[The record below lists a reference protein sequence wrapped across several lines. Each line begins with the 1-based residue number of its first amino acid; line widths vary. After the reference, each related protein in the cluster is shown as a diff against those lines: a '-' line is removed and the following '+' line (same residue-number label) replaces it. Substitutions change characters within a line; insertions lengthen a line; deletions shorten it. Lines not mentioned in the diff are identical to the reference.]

1 MDAVGLADVSLPPIN
16 FDPTLPISSHSEEIV
31 QLIRDNQ
38 VVIVAGET
46 GSGKTTQ
53 LPKMCLL
60 AGRKH
65 IAHTQP
71 RRIAA
76 RSVAERI
83 ASELRVELGDLV
95 GYQVRFTKQA
105 GRQTRIKLMT
115 DGILLAEIT
124 GDRELRRYDTIIID
138 EAHERSLNIDFL
150 LGYVKQLCTKRREL
164 RVIITS
170 ATIDTQ
176 RFSTHF
182 DNAPIIQVSGRGFP
196 VEVRYRPLDQDDEQ
210 ADGIVAA
217 ARELMTEGPGD
228 ILVFCSGEREI
239 QDGIAALE
247 AQKFSNVE
255 VLALHSRLSATQQHQ
270 IFQAHQARHIILA
283 TNIAETSLTV
293 PGIRYVIDA
302 GTARISR
309 YSTRTKVQRLPIEP
323 ISQASANQRSGR
335 CGRIG
340 PGVAIRLYSEE
351 DFLSRDE
358 FTEPEILRTNLAS
371 VILQMA
377 KAKLGDIKKFPFIE
391 APDSSQI
398 GDGMRLLTELGAI
411 KGGDGQRLTRVG
423 HAIAELPVDPR
434 LGRMIIEA
442 NRRHCL
448 REVLVIVSFLGI
460 QDIRERP
467 FDHRQQAD
475 QLHARFFSDESLVA
489 VHKPLSD
496 RHDRSGKYQ
505 SAPARYTPHTLRS
518 QRFNANNARNTK
530 PSAGGD
536 LDAVLR
542 LWGYLRAKRRELTG
556 NQFRK
561 MCRAEF
567 LNYLRIRQWQ
577 DLHSQLRGICK
588 RLGMKRNLEPADLD
602 DVLIS
607 LLSGLLSNIGMQLPA
622 PEKPKKGKRAPRSSR
637 QEFLGARGI
646 KFAIQPGGALAK
658 KPPELVMAVELVET
672 SRLWARMVAGIKPE
686 WVEQVGKHLLRR
698 NYGQPHFSVSRAN
711 VVAREKVTLLGVPII
726 VDRLVNY
733 GKINPAQAREIFI
746 QTGLVEGEW
755 LPDETHANH
764 DFLNHNRQVIQQAE
778 SVADRA
784 RTGSII
790 DDHDIFEFY
799 DVRLPSEIHS
809 GSTFDKWWR
818 NHSDKGFLEFDLDYF
833 ADSDEIEKTR
843 KQFPDRWKIA
853 GLNLPVQYVFEPGA
867 GRDGVSIRVPMAQLN
882 QIKAQEFSWQ
892 VPGLRLETATELIRG
907 LPKNVR
913 TNFIPA
919 ADYARRALAWLETHH
934 SDHSKRFC
942 DELGRALAAISGV
955 QPEPDDW
962 RPDELPTH
970 LKVGFEVTKPHKSAE
985 YSRDL
990 AALRQELSQQISET
1004 ITAKAPSSKS
1014 TTWTFSAIPECE
1026 KLRHSGMTVLG
1037 YPALRDLGDGVSLVY
1052 EENPSRQA
1060 QTHRGGVRRLIALNV
1075 PDPTR
1080 WAVAHMSNDE
1090 KLALPNGPYP
1100 NIPALLA
1107 DCRLK
1112 AIEQAANKFGGL
1124 TARSEKEF
1132 ERLALAVRQEQAV
1145 QMSHVVSV
1153 TARVCALA
1161 AEIKRLASSSPIG
1174 DEIIEQLNDL
1184 VFEGFIAFIRD
1195 PWFEQVPKYCQAMI
1209 ERLTKYPANPARDNQ
1224 QMESIYQ
1231 LLDDYESL
1239 CEQLPSGRLPDEV
1252 DDIAFMIEEL
1262 RVQFFAQHLGTRLTV
1277 SPKRIRKAIGAARP
1291 EP

>member
-1 MDAVGLADVSLPPIN
+1 MDAVGLADVSLPPID
-16 FDPTLPISSHSEEIV
+16 FDPTLPISSHSAEIV
-31 QLIRDNQ
+31 KLIRDNQ

-60 AGRKH
+60 AGRKY

-83 ASELRVELGDLV
+83 ANELQVEMGDLV

-124 GDRELRRYDTIIID
+124 GDRELGHYDTIIID

-150 LGYVKQLCTKRREL
+150 LGYVKQLCQKRHDL

-182 DNAPIIQVSGRGFP
+182 DNAPIIQVSGRGYP
-196 VEVRYRPLDQDDEQ
+196 VEVRYRPLDSEVEQ

-217 ARELMTEGPGD
+217 ARELMAEGSGD

-239 QDGIAALE
+239 QDGIAALQ
-247 AQKFSNVE
+247 AQKFSGVE

-270 IFQAHQARHIILA
+270 IFRPHRSRHIILA

-323 ISQASANQRSGR
+323 ISQASANQRAGR
-335 CGRIG
+335 CGRLG
-340 PGVAIRLYSEE
+340 PGIAIRLYSEE
-351 DFLSRDE
+351 DFLNRDE
-358 FTEPEILRTNLAS
+358 FTQPEILRTNLAS

-398 GDGMRLLTELGAI
+398 GDGIRLLTELGAI
-411 KGGDGQRLTRVG
+411 KGSNAQRLTRIG

-442 NRRHCL
+442 ARRHCL

-475 QLHARFFSDESLVA
+475 QLHARFFSDESLA
-489 VHKPLSD
+489 AAHKSPSNKD
-496 RHDRSGKYQ
+496 ERGGEHQ

-518 QRFNANNARNTK
+518 QRYQASNAANPK

-542 LWGYLRAKRRELTG
+542 LWGYVRAKRRELTG

-588 RLGMKRNLEPADLD
+588 RLGMKRNLAPADHD

-607 LLSGLLSNIGMQLPA
+607 LLSGLLSNVGMQLPA
-622 PEKPKKGKRAPRSSR
+622 PEKPKKGRRAPRSSR

-698 NYGQPHFSVSRAN
+698 NYGQPHFSASRAN

-726 VDRLVNY
+726 ADRLVNY

-755 LPDETHANH
+755 VPNDTHANH
-764 DFLNHNRQVIQQAE
+764 DFLSHNRQVIQEAE
-778 SVADRA
+778 GVGDKA

-790 DDHDIFEFY
+790 DDNDIFEFY
-799 DVRLPSEIHS
+799 DVRLPSEINS
-809 GSTFDKWWR
+809 GSTFDKWWK
-818 NHSDKGFLEFDLDYF
+818 HHPDKGFLEFDLDYF
-833 ADSDEIEKTR
+833 TDTLDLEKTR
-843 KQFPDRWKIA
+843 EQFPDRWQIG

-867 GRDGVSIRVPMAQLN
+867 RRDGVSVRVPMAQLN
-882 QIKAQEFSWQ
+882 QITAQEFSWQ

-934 SDHSKRFC
+934 LDKSKRFC

-955 QPEPDDW
+955 QPEPNDW
-962 RPDELPTH
+962 RPNALPAH
-970 LKVGFEVTKPHKSAE
+970 LRVGFEVTKPGKSTQ

-990 AALRQELSQQISET
+990 TALKQELSQQISDT
-1004 ITAKAPSSKS
+1004 ITAASPISRS
-1014 TTWTFSAIPECE
+1014 TTWSFSDIP
-1026 KLRHSGMTVLG
+1026 KQVNLSRLGMTVIG
-1037 YPALRDLGDGVSLVY
+1037 YPALRDDGDGVSLVY
-1052 EENPSRQA
+1052 EENPARQA
-1060 QTHRGGVRRLIALNV
+1060 QTHRGGLRRLIMLNT

-1090 KLALPNGPYP
+1090 KLALPNGPYSDVT
-1100 NIPALLA
+1100 ALLA

-1112 AIEQAANKFGGL
+1112 AIEQAANKVGGL
-1124 TARSEKEF
+1124 KVRSKTDF
-1132 ERLALAVRQEQAV
+1132 DRLVLAVRQEQANE
-1145 QMSHVVSV
+1145 MSHVLSAA
-1153 TARVCALA
+1153 ARVCDLA
-1161 AEIKRLASSSPIG
+1161 AQVRRLAEFSPIG
-1174 DEIIEQLNDL
+1174 DEVVEQLDDL
-1184 VFEGFIAFIRD
+1184 VFEGFISFVRD
-1195 PWFEQVPKYCQAMI
+1195 PWFDQLPKYCQAMI
-1209 ERLTKYPANPARDNQ
+1209 ERLTKYLANPARDSQ

-1231 LLDDYESL
+1231 LLDDYDLL
-1239 CEQLPSGRLPDEV
+1239 CEQLPSGQSTDEV

-1262 RVQFFAQHLGTRLTV
+1262 RVQYFAQHLGTRLTV
-1277 SPKRIRKAIGAARP
+1277 SPKRIRKAIEAARP